1 VDGASVDFS
10 VESVNDPPA
19 SQNTFDRKGSRGSP
33 DFDVRNNFVANV
45 VYELPG
51 RGRLLGGRQVSGVA
65 TVHSVLP
72 FTRVLDFDN
81 ANVQSLLTAERP
93 NLVGNPY
100 SGICPKWDKVGAP
113 SCWFNP
119 SAFAVPRARQ
129 FGNAG
134 RNILRGLGS
143 RNLTPVRSSQVDQR
157 ICFPSFLP

>member
-1 VDGASVDFS
+1 MDFS

-119 SAFAVPRARQ
+119 SAFAVPRAGPSVWQCRTKYPAGPGFAQ
-129 FGNAG
+129 FDAG
-134 RNILRGLGS
+134 PIIPGGS
-143 RNLTPVRSSQVDQR
+143 EDLLS
-157 ICFPSFLP
+157 